1 MNTLLEVLGLILLVL
16 AVIALWFIFHG
27 DPSLIELW
35 HRAAM
40 QSAGGTP

>member
-1 MNTLLEVLGLILLVL
+1 MKTFLEFLGLALFVAAIVG
-16 AVIALWFIFHG
+16 LWFIFHG

-40 QSAGGTP
+40 KSAGGA

>member
-1 MNTLLEVLGLILLVL
+1 MQTLLEFLGLALLI
-16 AVIALWFIFHG
+16 AVIVALWFIFHG

-40 QSAGGTP
+40 KSAGGA

>member
-1 MNTLLEVLGLILLVL
+1 MNTLLEVLGLVLLML

-35 HRAAM
+35 HKAALAA
-40 QSAGGTP
+40 AGAAP